1 MGRNANALVN
11 IGIQRYDRLREQEQ
25 FYIDKTDFIREWWEN
40 GSDVT
45 LITRPR
51 RFGLTARLPPG
62 PPFFFCIFKPPVSS
76 ARYSPSLRKTALTV
90 RKVSLQSN
98 SQLCS
103 RM

>member
-1 MGRNANALVN
+1 MMKPTVS
-11 IGIQRYDRLREQEQ
+11 IGTQNFETIRKNHD
-25 FYIDKTDFIREWWEN
+25 FYIDKTAFVKEWWE
-40 GSDVT
+40 SRDTVT

>member
-1 MGRNANALVN
+1 MDYKPLP
-11 IGIQRYDRLREQEQ
+11 IGIDNFEMLITRGY
-25 FYIDKTDFIREWWEN
+25 YYVDKTMMIRDFLDERPMV
-40 GSDVT
+40 S
-45 LITRPR
+45 LFTRPR